1 MADFRLV
8 ISDPKTGKAYKLELS
23 GAKANKLVGKAI
35 GDIVEG
41 PLVGLSGYKLLISG
55 GSDKD
60 GVAMRRDLPGAERKR
75 LLLSSG
81 TGYHTKSRGV
91 RRRKSIRG
99 HEISSETG
107 QVNLKVI
114 ETGSKPL
121 SEIIG
126 GKVEAD

>member
-23 GAKANKLVGKAI
+23 GAKANKLVGKVI

-41 PLVGLSGYKLLISG
+41 QLVGLSGYKLLISG

-60 GVAMRRDLPGAERKR
+60 GVAMRRDLPGAARKR

-81 TGYHTKSRGV
+81 TGYRAKSRGV
-91 RRRKSIRG
+91 RKRKSIRG
-99 HEISSETG
+99 HEISVETG

-121 SEIIG
+121 DEIIETS
-126 GKVEAD
+126 VEAK